1 MKYLLLIH
9 QGDTPTP
16 RDPEAWATL
25 SEDEQKAVFAD
36 YQAINQTPGVTP
48 GLGLDAPETA
58 TTVRVQDGK
67 TLTTDGPFVEIKEAV
82 GGYLLF
88 EADDLVVGRQLYRKF
103 CGQCHAL
110 SAANAAGFGSN
121 TKGGF
126 GDLGGPS
133 FNELRVPY
141 AFSVTAVVEPT
152 GGHEVLKKKI
162 TAKQLHAVAA
172 YIARVTRNHPV
183 PAFPTSG

>member
-1 MKYLLLIH
+1 MSVRWSLRASIRVIAIAARHPTAATSRRCRIRWLI
-9 QGDTPTP
+9 
-16 RDPEAWATL
+16 L
-25 SEDEQKAVFAD
+25 IAVAVSIVASF
-36 YQAINQTPGVTP
+36 PGVGSSAART
-48 GLGLDAPETA
+48 
-58 TTVRVQDGK
+58 
-67 TLTTDGPFVEIKEAV
+67 
-82 GGYLLF
+82 
-88 EADDLVVGRQLYRKF
+88 DDLVVGRQLYRKF

>member
-1 MKYLLLIH
+1 MS
-9 QGDTPTP
+9 QVRRT
-16 RDPEAWATL
+16 
-25 SEDEQKAVFAD
+25 VFA
-36 YQAINQTPGVTP
+36 AVLIAVAVSIVASFPGVGSSAART
-48 GLGLDAPETA
+48 
-58 TTVRVQDGK
+58 
-67 TLTTDGPFVEIKEAV
+67 
-82 GGYLLF
+82 
-88 EADDLVVGRQLYRKF
+88 DDLVVGRQLYRKF